1 MKVKYTHSPSACLP
15 DANLTNIRQENM
27 DAVRLIEKHLVIGLA
42 DIKAIW
48 PVFFD
53 RTKNKMK
60 FDNDQ
65 ELWL

>member
-1 MKVKYTHSPSACLP
+1 
-15 DANLTNIRQENM
+15 M

-42 DIKAIW
+42 DIKAIR
-48 PVFFD
+48 PAFFD